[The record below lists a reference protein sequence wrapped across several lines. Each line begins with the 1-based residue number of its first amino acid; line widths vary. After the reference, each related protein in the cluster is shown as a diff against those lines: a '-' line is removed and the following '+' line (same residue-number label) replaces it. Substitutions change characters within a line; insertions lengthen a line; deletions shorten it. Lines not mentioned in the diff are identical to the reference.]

1 MFRLVRFNLMNA
13 QFNTVAVKSICGSP
27 ISIEVQGF

>member
-1 MFRLVRFNLMNA
+1 MFGLVQFNLMNA
-13 QFNTVAVKSICGSP
+13 QLNTVTIKSICGSP

>member
-1 MFRLVRFNLMNA
+1 MFRFIRFNLMNA
-13 QFNTVAVKSICGSP
+13 QINTVTVKSICGSP